1 MVALPA
7 HDRPPRPLLFL
18 VIYYDILRVERVY
31 KMAYLLIESMGL
43 FLSRPMPINTD
54 IYIGKSLG
62 SVLKTL
68 RLLKSNINI
77 IPLKEDDVYQH
88 KPTLSGVT
96 ITYDATTTRVKRV
109 FID

>member
-1 MVALPA
+1 
-7 HDRPPRPLLFL
+7 
-18 VIYYDILRVERVY
+18 
-31 KMAYLLIESMGL
+31 MAYLLIESMGL